1 MRGRLGSW
9 TRALRPT
16 RLRVGVALL
25 AAIVLFTL
33 LMPLV
38 SSYGTDDIVGN
49 PYAQPSSAHPLG
61 LDDVGA
67 DVLTLLAYGGRISLL
82 TGMTAALVAIV
93 VGTAVGTVAGYF
105 GGRTDVGLMLVVNY
119 LLVIPGIPLMIV
131 VAAVFG
137 ASTLTLILA
146 IGLVSWPAT
155 ALVLRSQT
163 KSLRERMY
171 VDRARSLG
179 SGNVWI
185 LTRHVL
191 PELTSLIAASTALML
206 AQAVFLESALSFLG
220 LGDPTRVSWGSMI
233 SSAFERGAASVNAW
247 WALAA
252 PGIAITLVVLACSL
266 IGQAIEERANPRLR
280 ASGRIARRLRLRP
293 TPSRPA
299 GDEVPT

>member
-1 MRGRLGSW
+1 MRARVPHRA
-9 TRALRPT
+9 RALRPT
-16 RLRVGVALL
+16 RLRLGVGLL
-25 AAIVLFTL
+25 GAIVLFTL
-33 LMPLV
+33 LMPAL
-38 SSYGTDDIVGN
+38 SRYGTGDIVGD
-49 PYAQPSSAHPLG
+49 PYAAPSSAHPLG
-61 LDDVGA
+61 LDDVGG
-67 DVLTLLAYGGRISLL
+67 DILTLLAHGGRISLL

-93 VGTAVGTVAGYF
+93 VGTAVGTTAGYF
-105 GGRTDVGLMLVVNY
+105 GGKTDVGLMMVVNY

-155 ALVLRSQT
+155 ALVLRAQT
-163 KSLRERMY
+163 RSLRERMY

-179 SGNVWI
+179 AGDLWI

-220 LGDPTRVSWGSMI
+220 LGDPTRISWGSMI
-233 SSAFERGAASVNAW
+233 ANAFERGAASVHAW

-252 PGIAITLVVLACSL
+252 PGVAITLVVLACSL
-266 IGQAIEERANPRLR
+266 IGQSIEERANPRLR
-280 ASGRIARRLRLRP
+280 ASGRVAKRLRVGLPRRAAADEA
-293 TPSRPA
+293 PS
-299 GDEVPT
+299 